1 MAVTVKIEDKKKAAK
16 AKKTDATP
24 EALGGS
30 FDDYTLQKQK
40 QMGLQALGIW
50 AGIMVVICGLW
61 FLPTP
66 YQGITMPIGQGLLA
80 WWLISAFGYLFIGPM
95 MVVRRLRVAGP
106 EAEIND
112 KTQPRLKALLQKG
125 SGLLDVDEPESYIED
140 EGSPRVYGLP
150 RVLVFRKAAFD
161 LLTPDEINCLAVR
174 CLVHQRQGH
183 TRRLAMM
190 LLFESTPPPVRLLA
204 WPVRIYHALLKAMW
218 QQLALTEA
226 DRLSL
231 LLIKNHKLLISAIL
245 KEYAA
250 NDENMQALKVEAQD
264 VTNWIN
270 QAGHIGM
277 EGKEISTQYKLGRA
291 IHEDPTFEERILTL
305 QKWADSPEFKTAV
318 QKLSE
323 SRKK

>member
-1 MAVTVKIEDKKKAAK
+1 MAVTVKIDDKKKAAK
-16 AKKTDATP
+16 AKKTEATP

-40 QMGLQALGIW
+40 QVGLQALGIW
-50 AGIMVVICGLW
+50 AGIMVFICAIW
-61 FLPTP
+61 FIPTRF
-66 YQGITMPIGQGLLA
+66 QDVTMPFGYGLTA
-80 WWLISAFGYLFIGPM
+80 WWLLSTLGYLFIGPM
-95 MVVRRLRVAGP
+95 MVIRRLRVAGD
-106 EAEIND
+106 EAEVND

-125 SGLLDVDEPESYIED
+125 SGLLDIDEPESYIEE
-140 EGSPRVYGLP
+140 EGTPRVYGLP
-150 RVLVFRKAAFD
+150 RTLVFRKAVFD
-161 LLTPDEINCLAVR
+161 LLSPDEINCLAVR
-174 CLVHQRQGH
+174 GLVHQRQGH

-190 LLFESTPPPVRLLA
+190 HLFEATPPPARALA
-204 WPVRIYHALLKAMW
+204 WPVLIYYSLLKSMW
-218 QQLALTEA
+218 VQLALTEA

-245 KEYAA
+245 KEYAS
-250 NDENMQALKVEAQD
+250 NDENMQALKVTAQD

-291 IHEDPTFEERILTL
+291 IHEDPTFEERILAL
-305 QKWADSPEFKTAV
+305 QKWGESPEFKTAV
-318 QKLSE
+318 QKLGE

>member
-1 MAVTVKIEDKKKAAK
+1 
-16 AKKTDATP
+16 
-24 EALGGS
+24 
-30 FDDYTLQKQK
+30 
-40 QMGLQALGIW
+40 
-50 AGIMVVICGLW
+50 
-61 FLPTP
+61 
-66 YQGITMPIGQGLLA
+66 
-80 WWLISAFGYLFIGPM
+80 
-95 MVVRRLRVAGP
+95 
-106 EAEIND
+106 
-112 KTQPRLKALLQKG
+112 
-125 SGLLDVDEPESYIED
+125 
-140 EGSPRVYGLP
+140 
-150 RVLVFRKAAFD
+150 
-161 LLTPDEINCLAVR
+161 
-174 CLVHQRQGH
+174 
-183 TRRLAMM
+183 
-190 LLFESTPPPVRLLA
+190 
-204 WPVRIYHALLKAMW
+204 MW